1 MNPHHVRVVAIVLAA
16 VLVIGA
22 AATLLD
28 QII

>member
-1 MNPHHVRVVAIVLAA
+1 MNQHQVRVVAIVLAA

-28 QII
+28 QIL